1 MVEKYMHIE
10 TRTKQANDK
19 CKNKQGLAHFG
30 AKLLSVFVH
39 EQLFRTVVVVL
50 VVQMDAC
57 V

>member
-1 MVEKYMHIE
+1 MHIE

-19 CKNKQGLAHFG
+19 CKNKQRLAHFG

-39 EQLFRTVVVVL
+39 EQFRTVVVVL

>member
-1 MVEKYMHIE
+1 MHIE

-19 CKNKQGLAHFG
+19 SKNKQRLAHFG
-30 AKLLSVFVH
+30 AKLLSVFVD
-39 EQLFRTVVVVL
+39 EQLFRTVEVVL

>member
-1 MVEKYMHIE
+1 MHIE

-19 CKNKQGLAHFG
+19 CKNKQRLAHFG
-30 AKLLSVFVH
+30 AKLSSVFVH

-57 V
+57 VRKRTM